1 MSQNNPASAHTV
13 IIADDHA
20 LVRRGVREVVENIEG
35 VEVVGEAA
43 DGLEAITL
51 LKTLQPS
58 LLTLDTGMPLA
69 RGMEVFGEARRWA
82 KSTKVAVLTGFT
94 ATGLLADWVSAG
106 IDGLFLK
113 TCPPEEL
120 EYGLRQILNGE
131 IYYSKAVTQKLSA
144 NAKDQLTQR
153 EREIL
158 HQLAAGYSNK
168 EIGERLHIS
177 AKTVDNHRT
186 RMMAKLDV
194 HSFSQ
199 LLTYALKEGLLDP
212 ETHR

>member
-1 MSQNNPASAHTV
+1 MSQNNPPSAHTA

-20 LVRRGVREVVENIEG
+20 LVRRGVREVLENIEG

-120 EYGLRQILNGE
+120 ENGLRQILNGE
-131 IYYSKAVTQKLSA
+131 TYYSKAVTQKLSA